1 MCLYPLD
8 KFCKNKVSSAP
19 GTRLDNRAFPQTT
32 KLERIDVLT
41 SAVVSIVRMCTRFAT
56 LTLLVG
62 LVLAVVAAFYTA
74 RHFAIN
80 TDINTLISDK
90 LDWRQRDVQFDTAF
104 DRDSTILAVVE
115 APTPELTGLAAAALF
130 DKLKGDS
137 KNFLSLQQLGS
148 GNFFEKNGL
157 LFLTTPELAQ
167 LTDEFESAAPLIEIM
182 AGDPSIRGLT
192 GALETGLAGVRRGE
206 VKLDSTAKPFN
217 QIAQTVED
225 VLNNGSANFSWRELT
240 SKTPLTDSDRR
251 AFIEFKPVIQYNALE
266 PGKQATDAIRKAA
279 AELDFTGKYQARLR
293 LTGPI
298 PIANEEYATV
308 QEGVIINGIGTVVV
322 VLFILWLALHSA
334 KIIAAVFINLFIGLS
349 ITTAV
354 GLAMVGSLNLLSIA
368 FAVLF
373 VGLGV
378 DFGIQFSVRYR
389 SERFKNDDLALAL
402 QEAARLSAVPL
413 SLAAM
418 ATAAGFLCFLPTA
431 YKGISELGEI
441 AGAGMV
447 IAFVSSITVLPALL
461 KLLNPPGEKEP
472 VGYAFLA
479 PLDRFLEDHR
489 IPIVVGT
496 LTLALA
502 GLPLLYFMKFD
513 FNPMNLRNPKVE
525 SIATFLD
532 LRKDPNTGANAIN
545 VLTHSEADA
554 KTIEARLEKLPEVLR
569 VQSLDSFV
577 PDDQPAKLKLLAQA
591 GRVLNPALNPESI
604 DAPPTDQE
612 NVESLNS
619 SVDSLRKAAGDGKS
633 PGAIASRR
641 LAEALQKLARS
652 NEATRN
658 KTQEIFVAPLK
669 VVLDQLKNALEA
681 QPVSLNTLP
690 PEIVASWK
698 TKDGL
703 MRVEAL
709 PKGDPNDNDNLRS
722 FASAVLA
729 AQPTAI
735 GGPVSILKSG
745 DTVVRAFILA
755 GIYALVVIGLLLW
768 ITLQRITDVAMT
780 LVPLLVAGA
789 VTLEICVLIKL
800 PLNFANIVALPLLLG
815 VGVAFKIYYVVAWRS
830 GRTNLL
836 QTSLTRAIFFS
847 AMTTATAFG
856 SLWLSSHPGTS
867 SMGKLL
873 ALSLLTTLAA
883 VLLFQPALMG
893 KPRDI
898 GE

>member
-1 MCLYPLD
+1 
-8 KFCKNKVSSAP
+8 
-19 GTRLDNRAFPQTT
+19 
-32 KLERIDVLT
+32 
-41 SAVVSIVRMCTRFAT
+41 
-56 LTLLVG
+56 
-62 LVLAVVAAFYTA
+62 VLAVAAGFYTA
-74 RHFAIN
+74 KHFSIN
-80 TDINTLISDK
+80 TDINKLISPN
-90 LDWRQRDVQFDTAF
+90 LDWRQRDQQFDQAF

-115 APTPELTGLAAAALF
+115 APTPELTKSASSALEQ
-130 DKLKGDS
+130 KLKGDTE
-137 KNFLSLQQLGS
+137 NFISMQPLGS
-148 GNFFEKNGL
+148 GEFFDKNGL
-157 LFLTTPELAQ
+157 LFLPVDELAK
-167 LTDEFESAAPLIEIM
+167 LTGQFESAAPLIEIM

-192 GALETGLAGVRRGE
+192 GALETGLAGVQRGQI
-206 VKLDSTAKPFN
+206 KLDGTARPFN
-217 QIAQTVED
+217 LIAQTVED
-225 VLNNGSANFSWRELT
+225 VLNKGTATFSWRELM
-240 SKTPLTDSDRR
+240 SEKPLTDGDRR
-251 AFIEFKPVIQYNALE
+251 AFIEFKPILDYNALE
-266 PGKQATDAIRKAA
+266 PGKDATDAIRKAA
-279 AELDFTGKYQARLR
+279 ADLDFPGKYQARVK

-308 QEGVIINGIGTVVV
+308 QDGAIRNGIGTVLV
-322 VLFILWLALHSA
+322 VLLILWMALHSA
-334 KIIAAVFINLFIGLS
+334 KIIFAVFVNLFIGLS
-349 ITTAV
+349 ITTAA

-389 SERFKNDDLALAL
+389 SERFKNDDLRQALE
-402 QEAARLSAVPL
+402 EAARRAAVPL

-418 ATAAGFLCFLPTA
+418 ATAAGFLCFLPTD

-441 AGAGMV
+441 AGAGMLV
-447 IAFVSSITVLPALL
+447 AFMSSITVLPALL
-461 KLLNPPGEKEP
+461 RLLNPPGEKEP

-479 PLDRFLEDHR
+479 PVDHFLEKHR
-489 IPIVVGT
+489 VIIVVGT
-496 LTLALA
+496 LLIAVA

-513 FNPMNLRNPKVE
+513 FNPMNLRNPKAE

-532 LRKDPNTGANAIN
+532 LRKDPNTGANAID

-554 KTIEARLEKLPEVLR
+554 KKIAARLEKLPEVLR

-577 PDDQPAKLKLLAQA
+577 PEDQPAKLKLIGQGAK
-591 GRVLNPALNPESI
+591 VLNPALNPDSI

-612 NVESLNS
+612 NVESLRGSANA
-619 SVDSLRKAAGDGKS
+619 LRKVAGDSKG
-633 PGAIASRR
+633 PGAVASRR
-641 LAEALQKLARS
+641 LADALSKLAES
-652 NEATRN
+652 DEATRN
-658 KTQEIFVAPLK
+658 KAQTIFVTPLQ
-669 VVLDQLKNALEA
+669 VVLDQLRSSLQA
-681 QPVSLNTLP
+681 QPVSLKTLP
-690 PEIVASWK
+690 PDIVGAWK
-698 TKDGL
+698 AKDGL

-709 PKGDPNDNDNLRS
+709 PRGDPNDNDNLRK
-722 FASAVLA
+722 FANAVLVA
-729 AQPTAI
+729 EPTAI

-745 DTVVRAFILA
+745 DTVVRAFIHA

-768 ITLQRITDVAMT
+768 ITLRRITDVLLT

-789 VTLEICVLIKL
+789 VTLEICVLIGL

-815 VGVAFKIYYVVAWRS
+815 IGVAFKIYYVTAWRS

-847 AMTTATAFG
+847 ALTTATAFG

-873 ALSLLTTLAA
+873 ALSLVTTLAA

-898 GE
+898 RE